1 MKKFLGIFV
10 LCLIICSKSFAIDVS
25 DQLLK
30 LEGLYSRG
38 SITKEEFLK
47 AKSILLKIDLTVSD
61 KIEKIKENLD
71 KPKKEEFII
80 RKFASNVGT
89 VHFEKMEMIFG
100 DYRIY
105 THRPGGV
112 KIRRLSDGKQL
123 VVLSDKFII
132 KYYNGG
138 EDIFDFKLDEEKKKI
153 SMKLNGV
160 EVLHWE
166 GRHVEKHRAHFFQM
180 LVLGEQPFHF
190 YIVLDGG
197 KPAALNMAKFNRK
210 IELAVSKVKIE
221 LASRFNITQEQIELI
236 LKRKKQ
242 KITSELDKA
251 VQEKKDEILQ
261 QETQDAIDET
271 LQASINQEIAKELEA
286 TIGKAMADEFIASI
300 EKATG
305 EAVDE
310 AISTELASVIDEAI
324 AEAVAE
330 GISAAAA
337 AAGIEAAL
345 AVLAAGGSEEEAIA
359 AGCAAAGQAF
369 DDC

>member
-1 MKKFLGIFV
+1 MKKFLGILV

-138 EDIFDFKLDEEKKKI
+138 EGIFDFKLDEEKKKI

-197 KPAALNMAKFNRK
+197 RPAALNMAKFNRK

-251 VQEKKDEILQ
+251 VQEKRDEILK

-271 LQASINQEIAKELEA
+271 LRASINQEIAKELEA
-286 TIGKAMADEFIASI
+286 TIGKAMADEFVAAI

-305 EAVDE
+305 EAIDS
-310 AISTELASVIDEAI
+310 ALSAELAAAIDQAV
-324 AEAVAE
+324 AEAVSE
-330 GISAAAA
+330 GISEAAAS
-337 AAGIEAAL
+337 AGIQAYLDAM
-345 AVLAAGGSEEEAIA
+345 ASGKSEQQAYDE
-359 AGCAAAGQAF
+359 GCAAAGLESG
-369 DDC
+369 C

>member
-1 MKKFLGIFV
+1 MKKFLGILV

-61 KIEKIKENLD
+61 KIENIKENLD
-71 KPKKEEFII
+71 KPKKEEFIV

-242 KITSELDKA
+242 KITSELDKT

-261 QETQDAIDET
+261 QETQDVIDET
-271 LQASINQEIAKELEA
+271 LQ
-286 TIGKAMADEFIASI
+286 
-300 EKATG
+300 
-305 EAVDE
+305 
-310 AISTELASVIDEAI
+310 
-324 AEAVAE
+324 
-330 GISAAAA
+330 
-337 AAGIEAAL
+337 
-345 AVLAAGGSEEEAIA
+345 
-359 AGCAAAGQAF
+359 
-369 DDC
+369 

>member
-1 MKKFLGIFV
+1 MKKLLGIVV
-10 LCLIICSKSFAIDVS
+10 LGLIICSKSFAIDVS

-30 LEGLYSRG
+30 LEGMYGRG

-47 AKSILLKIDLTVSD
+47 AKSILLKIDLTTSD
-61 KIEKIKENLD
+61 KVEKIKENLD
-71 KPKKEEFII
+71 KPKKEEFIV

-89 VHFEKMEMIFG
+89 KHFEKMEMIFG

-123 VVLSDKFII
+123 AVLSDKFIF

-138 EDIFDFKLDEEKKKI
+138 EDIFDFELDEEKKKI
-153 SMKLNGV
+153 SMKLNGA

-166 GRHVEKHRAHFFQM
+166 GRYVEKHRTHFFQM

-190 YIVLDGG
+190 YIVLPNGR
-197 KPAALNMAKFNRK
+197 PAALNMAKFNRK

-221 LASRFNITQEQIELI
+221 LASRFNITLEQIELI

-242 KITSELDKA
+242 KITSELDKV
-251 VQEKKDEILQ
+251 VQEKKDEILK
-261 QETQDAIDET
+261 QETQEAIDET

-286 TIGKAMADEFIASI
+286 TIGKAMADEFVAAI

-305 EAVDE
+305 EAID
-310 AISTELASVIDEAI
+310 AALSAELAAAIDEAV
-324 AEAVAE
+324 AEAVSE

-337 AAGIEAAL
+337 EAGIQAYLDA
-345 AVLAAGGSEEEAIA
+345 LAAGKSEQQAYDE
-359 AGCAAAGQAF
+359 GCAAAGQESG
-369 DDC
+369 C